1 MKKSVVFVLCGLLF
15 LPVLVSAQGLSG
27 GAKGGVVLSNAG
39 DITDPVNGELLVTG
53 SRWGATGGVFGA
65 YTWENGGSIQ
75 VEGLFS
81 QKGVTADSDSGDLS
95 LRFDIIE
102 FPILA
107 KYIGGSERVKG
118 FAMTGPS
125 IGFVNKTTMDLADVS
140 TDVSDDYKSSE
151 FSWVFGT
158 GMEIDHFLI
167 EARYTHG
174 FTNLSKLDDN
184 SIKTRSFIF
193 MVGVRF

>member
-1 MKKSVVFVLCGLLF
+1 MKKYVVFVLCGLFF
-15 LPVLVSAQGLSG
+15 LPVLASAQGFSG

-39 DITDPVNGELLVTG
+39 DTTDPVNGELLSTG
-53 SRWGATGGVFGA
+53 SHWGATGGVFGA
-65 YTWENGGSIQ
+65 YTWENGGSVQI
-75 VEGLFS
+75 EGLFS
-81 QKGVTADSDSGDLS
+81 QKGVTADSDSGDLN
-95 LRFDIIE
+95 LRLDIIE

-125 IGFVNKTTMDLADVS
+125 IGFVSKATLDLADAA
-140 TDVSDDYKSSE
+140 TDASDDYNSAE
-151 FSWVFGT
+151 FSWVVGT
-158 GMEIDHFLI
+158 GVEIDHFLI

-184 SIKTRSFIF
+184 NIKTRSFIF